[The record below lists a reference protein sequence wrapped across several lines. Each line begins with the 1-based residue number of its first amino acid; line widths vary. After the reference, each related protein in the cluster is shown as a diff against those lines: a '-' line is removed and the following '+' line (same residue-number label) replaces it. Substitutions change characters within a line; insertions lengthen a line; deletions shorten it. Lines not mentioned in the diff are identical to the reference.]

1 MSTESQ
7 GIFEPTTEF
16 PDPQAKKR
24 YDRLVGLDHIKARL
38 LKEARILLNPELLDS
53 WSKRHH
59 QIRIALVEKYKERS
73 PLFIFGG
80 DVGTGKTE
88 LAETFGDQIARQ
100 EDISV
105 TLYSLSLSARGTG
118 AVGEMTKLLS
128 MAFAEVA
135 QAAQKLVAKKGKP
148 RGAVILLIDEAD
160 ALAQSR
166 ELAQMHHEDRAGVN
180 ALIRGVSGF
189 ANGQLPALAVM
200 CTNRLEALDPGVRRR
215 AADTFKFDRPNDAQ
229 RAFMLQ
235 TALSDVGITEDQ
247 IQALARTI
255 GPNGESSYGF
265 TYSDIAQRLLPEILL
280 DAFPERQIAFERVL
294 EIAKTLKPTP
304 PFESDRGE
312 SPAA

>member
-1 MSTESQ
+1 
-7 GIFEPTTEF
+7 
-16 PDPQAKKR
+16 
-24 YDRLVGLDHIKARL
+24 
-38 LKEARILLNPELLDS
+38 
-53 WSKRHH
+53 
-59 QIRIALVEKYKERS
+59 
-73 PLFIFGG
+73 
-80 DVGTGKTE
+80 
-88 LAETFGDQIARQ
+88 
-100 EDISV
+100 
-105 TLYSLSLSARGTG
+105 
-118 AVGEMTKLLS
+118 

-189 ANGQLPALAVM
+189 ANGKLPALAVM

-215 AADTFKFDRPNDAQ
+215 AADTFKFDRPNEAQ
-229 RAFMLQ
+229 RAFMLHA
-235 TALSDVGITEDQ
+235 ALSDVGITDDQ
-247 IQALARTI
+247 VQILARTI

-294 EIAKTLKPTP
+294 EIAKTLEPTP